1 MLETLLQGQQA
12 LNNRLERVEEVRSS
26 HSWRSAESS
35 QGLGWV
41 DHTALDRW
49 YTEATARA
57 AASGHRDASMYIAGD
72 VQSFPRPAELAN
84 PWLRP
89 PSWWTS
95 RHEAGL
101 GGLGGCGGPS
111 PPPGFG
117 GQPTPWTFPH
127 PPPALPS
134 SSPPGPP
141 FLGQTPWQ
149 SNPFDGPDRSLPQR
163 FEVQVL
169 PEAQALQDRSLQ
181 HGFDAQITSEA
192 QAMHGR
198 VGHRGSEAQA
208 LHDRSWQASP
218 EASAVQE
225 RATLQKAEVQALQ
238 ERASQQRSEAQA
250 VTDRKRV
257 SGEAKAVGGGS
268 EGSTAMSATTKAT
281 ISVEGE
287 SMEEL
292 SGATTAPPALPP
304 GTKLQV
310 RIDGHLRD
318 AVMNDSGGL
327 EAGPAQY
334 YIGSLRHTSPPGV
347 RGNSVPRAP
356 ATSPP
361 TTPKIGTSPGLHST
375 PGGTPV
381 PAGPA
386 PASPKVVAS
395 GTTPSKPEEPSRHI
409 TELPTLAEPRQRSQG
424 AVLAGDWLAAVAP
437 LMRQLSPSAQTWWAQ
452 NLKEAEDHYE
462 RWLRAT
468 PQQRLQVKASTM
480 AKSFEAGK
488 YCLVEQRG
496 VQLLLKAVPEAFK
509 TDLIA
514 TRTLAVNAIVFA
526 ILCRWQPGGKL
537 ERAQVLDYLVH
548 PEASGSVEETVEG
561 IRKWRRMVLRASEL
575 GAVLPDSSLLLKG
588 LDALTQPGLGD
599 HPVVSFR
606 VAAYRNESSV
616 DFAPT
621 QAKVAELAEYLL
633 AEYEALSIQE
643 DPRAQ
648 GTKRQRAAAV
658 KAAAKAEAR
667 TGAEQSGLVPPPAP
681 LKAASLGTGDKK
693 VCRFWGSSQGCK
705 KAAQCP
711 DHHDRTLLKGTR
723 RCWACSSDQHL
734 KPDCPWGPPEGPSSS
749 TPSARSA
756 DSGPKGGKGPKG
768 SGKGGKTK
776 KGEGAAKLQKAQ
788 ELTSEEVQEATS
800 GAQPTT
806 TADLLKEATEVIRS
820 LKLKALVV
828 RQERGPTERALEV
841 ATEGLEGTGLLDTG
855 ASTSMRQ
862 ARPGELDVGCELR
875 NVNLVVGTVKLFV
888 NPGGTLLSTEDIDPL
903 VSVADLVDMGCQLS
917 WCGQECILTHPERGT
932 IRPSTLNKC
941 PEVPR
946 ELALELIG
954 DIEVY
959 RKAQR
964 VVIKALREEA
974 ASLSSQDF
982 AVLQHRLCQAAR
994 GDDKVG
1000 VLMSA
1005 WLSHKFGDLP
1015 ACLVDSIALQSDR
1028 LGAGAASKW
1037 NRRVRRACE
1046 RDGAFVVVGHP
1057 KAFKEAARP
1066 CVDLDVE
1073 TKELCE
1079 PDTWRYLLKLAVDG
1093 KLRGVIGTAPAD
1105 FNLCDTSLPD
1115 ESRDDL
1121 ARGRQTLALM
1131 VLLELAACFYEPLVC
1146 LGHPSGQPAGIVRF
1160 PKVVL
1165 ERQLNRVLCKGK
1177 VDLFTNAELPSE
1189 ALCDVPSFAP
1199 GATLW
1204 SGCVQEAISVV
1215 VRSAVELQTG
1225 MLSRAA
1231 TVRAAGG
1238 KADASFRQHLAHD
1251 HIPWRRDCRHCVEGG
1266 IQSRMHRRIKT
1277 PEGFVLSVDLL
1288 GKYERGVSEHHPK
1301 VVWCLVGC
1309 YTVPELSVGPPQDQA
1324 TAQDSRQD
1332 VPGEAEAPDLPS
1344 DMDCEEYAPS
1354 LPGEP
1359 LLDEDLD
1366 GLWAREEEGPMD
1378 WEQAE
1383 EDSREFV
1390 CAADAELR
1398 EEEVMSREW
1407 TDQEKEHLSTSKMYE
1422 LPFVV
1427 PLPNKREETV
1437 LDGIAFMITQIQALG
1452 YCVTRLHSDRGR
1464 EFCNKRLRSFLRHR
1478 GIFKT
1483 TSEGDHYQQNGRV
1496 EGMINRIKRQAR
1508 VLMTAASVEHQY
1520 WPFALQHVAARMR
1533 SRLSPTL
1540 GGPPSHVLP
1549 FGTKV
1554 YVRNRRW
1561 NRKGQRWAARGL
1573 VGTVLAPSVEVTK
1586 GHVVLLSDGRLMIT
1600 TTLLTEVMDPAES
1613 VPSGKGDMQ
1622 PLRRDLPIDERPVP
1636 VISHRIP
1643 TKRSVRSVR
1652 EVSPVLQEE
1661 DAEALRLAYNPG
1673 TSLQELR
1680 DHVLGSRWMR
1690 TARPRSRGEVFQGG
1704 HTHTLGFFRH
1714 GGVLGITAECRLF
1727 PGFVALLSR
1736 LVKEYAPE
1744 AR

>member
-1 MLETLLQGQQA
+1 MAAWRQA
-12 LNNRLERVEEVRSS
+12 G
-26 HSWRSAESS
+26 AC
-35 QGLGWV
+35 
-41 DHTALDRW
+41 
-49 YTEATARA
+49 
-57 AASGHRDASMYIAGD
+57 AG
-72 VQSFPRPAELAN
+72 
-84 PWLRP
+84 
-89 PSWWTS
+89 
-95 RHEAGL
+95 AGL
-101 GGLGGCGGPS
+101 FGPS
-111 PPPGFG
+111 
-117 GQPTPWTFPH
+117 
-127 PPPALPS
+127 
-134 SSPPGPP
+134 
-141 FLGQTPWQ
+141 
-149 SNPFDGPDRSLPQR
+149 RS
-163 FEVQVL
+163 
-169 PEAQALQDRSLQ
+169 
-181 HGFDAQITSEA
+181 
-192 QAMHGR
+192 
-198 VGHRGSEAQA
+198 
-208 LHDRSWQASP
+208 
-218 EASAVQE
+218 
-225 RATLQKAEVQALQ
+225 
-238 ERASQQRSEAQA
+238 
-250 VTDRKRV
+250 
-257 SGEAKAVGGGS
+257 
-268 EGSTAMSATTKAT
+268 
-281 ISVEGE
+281 
-287 SMEEL
+287 
-292 SGATTAPPALPP
+292 
-304 GTKLQV
+304 
-310 RIDGHLRD
+310 
-318 AVMNDSGGL
+318 
-327 EAGPAQY
+327 
-334 YIGSLRHTSPPGV
+334 
-347 RGNSVPRAP
+347 
-356 ATSPP
+356 
-361 TTPKIGTSPGLHST
+361 
-375 PGGTPV
+375 
-381 PAGPA
+381 
-386 PASPKVVAS
+386 
-395 GTTPSKPEEPSRHI
+395 
-409 TELPTLAEPRQRSQG
+409 
-424 AVLAGDWLAAVAP
+424 
-437 LMRQLSPSAQTWWAQ
+437 
-452 NLKEAEDHYE
+452 
-462 RWLRAT
+462 
-468 PQQRLQVKASTM
+468 
-480 AKSFEAGK
+480 
-488 YCLVEQRG
+488 
-496 VQLLLKAVPEAFK
+496 
-509 TDLIA
+509 
-514 TRTLAVNAIVFA
+514 
-526 ILCRWQPGGKL
+526 
-537 ERAQVLDYLVH
+537 
-548 PEASGSVEETVEG
+548 ETVEG

-648 GTKRQRAAAV
+648 KTKRQRAAAV

-681 LKAASLGTGDKK
+681 PKAASLGTGDKK

-768 SGKGGKTK
+768 SGKGGKAK

-820 LKLKALVV
+820 LKLKALVL

-862 ARPGELDVGCELR
+862 ARPGELDAGCELR
-875 NVNLVVGTVKLFV
+875 NVNLAVGTVKLFV

-917 WCGQECILTHPERGT
+917 WCGQECILTHAERGT
-932 IRPSTLNKC
+932 IRPSTLNRC

-1066 CVDLDVE
+1066 CVVLDVE

-1105 FNLCDTSLPD
+1105 FNLCDTSLPV

-1344 DMDCEEYAPS
+1344 DVDCEEYAPS

-1366 GLWAREEEGPMD
+1366 GLWAHEEEGPMD

-1478 GIFKT
+1478 GIFKSSRPPAKET
-1483 TSEGDHYQQNGRV
+1483 IIS
-1496 EGMINRIKRQAR
+1496 
-1508 VLMTAASVEHQY
+1508 
-1520 WPFALQHVAARMR
+1520 RM
-1533 SRLSPTL
+1533 
-1540 GGPPSHVLP
+1540 G
-1549 FGTKV
+1549 
-1554 YVRNRRW
+1554 
-1561 NRKGQRWAARGL
+1561 
-1573 VGTVLAPSVEVTK
+1573 
-1586 GHVVLLSDGRLMIT
+1586 
-1600 TTLLTEVMDPAES
+1600 
-1613 VPSGKGDMQ
+1613 
-1622 PLRRDLPIDERPVP
+1622 
-1636 VISHRIP
+1636 
-1643 TKRSVRSVR
+1643 
-1652 EVSPVLQEE
+1652 
-1661 DAEALRLAYNPG
+1661 
-1673 TSLQELR
+1673 ELR
-1680 DHVLGSRWMR
+1680 G
-1690 TARPRSRGEVFQGG
+1690 
-1704 HTHTLGFFRH
+1704 
-1714 GGVLGITAECRLF
+1714 
-1727 PGFVALLSR
+1727 
-1736 LVKEYAPE
+1736 
-1744 AR
+1744 